1 MLYRSIMSSVYLN
14 ALSCR
19 KAITKRRV
27 LALAILFFGL
37 MAPWTIDS
45 AISQQINAA
54 DVEAIHRVVQLQLD
68 AFAEDDAVKAF
79 DLSTSSTQDLLGTPG
94 NFLQLIKEEYPAV
107 YRNRSAFFSATEIF
121 DEQALQVVQLTD
133 PDDYVWVA
141 IYRVQREADGSWKIQ
156 GCKLL
161 QTTSILI

>member
-1 MLYRSIMSSVYLN
+1 MSYIHLN

-19 KAITKRRV
+19 KLITKLITKR
-27 LALAILFFGL
+27 LALAVVILLFGL

-45 AISQQINAA
+45 AISQEIDPA
-54 DVEAIHRVVQLQLD
+54 DVEAIHRVVQSQLD

-79 DLSTSSTQDLLGTPG
+79 DLSTSSTQNLLGTPG
-94 NFLQLIKEEYPAV
+94 NFLQLIKEQYPAV
-107 YRNRSAFFSATEIF
+107 YRNRRAFFSATEIF

-133 PDDYVWVA
+133 PDNYVWVA
-141 IYRVQREADGSWKIQ
+141 IYKMQREVDGSWKIQ

-161 QTTSILI
+161 ETTSVLI